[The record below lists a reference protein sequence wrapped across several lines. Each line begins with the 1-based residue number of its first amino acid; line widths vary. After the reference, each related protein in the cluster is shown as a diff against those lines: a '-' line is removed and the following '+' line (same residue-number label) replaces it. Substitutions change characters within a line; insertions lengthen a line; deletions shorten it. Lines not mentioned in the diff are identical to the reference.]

1 MESATTSH
9 PRSWNSTRLRDRMR
23 TVPLPRPELAVLLA
37 LAALLYLWGLSKNG
51 WANDYYS
58 AAVRSMAG
66 SWHDFLYGSFD
77 AKGLMTVDKPPLAL
91 WVESLSVKAFGFN
104 SLAILVP
111 QALMGVASVGL
122 LYDLVRRHFGRI
134 AGATAGLALALT
146 PVVVAIS
153 RHNNPDALLV
163 LCSVGALWCFV
174 RALEGG
180 ATKWLVAA
188 AVCVGLGFE
197 AKMGAAL
204 MVVPGMAL
212 AWLWVA
218 PRGRAAAVK
227 QLAIAGAALLAVALA
242 WPVLVWLTPA
252 SSRPWIS
259 GTSDNSIWSLIWE
272 YNGFGRL
279 EGQTGGPSSFGGG
292 GGGPFG
298 GETGVFRL
306 LNEALGGQAGW
317 LLGAALV
324 GGIGIAAMS
333 RLRRTDPRTGWII
346 AVGGAFGVTAVAFS
360 FAGGIFHPYYTSL
373 LAPFAAAL
381 VGATVGQV
389 LGAERRDASSGP
401 RSATAFADARGPFGR
416 EAGGLG
422 HGHAYSLGRGDGG
435 ADSRDSGRGLDGPV
449 ASRILGAAALGAGAI
464 VELVVIDRSATDLGW
479 LVVPLV
485 LVSIAAA
492 CVLLFAD
499 QLASWADSR
508 GMTPTRMRATALAC
522 GIGVLLL
529 GPAIWSVDTLGHP
542 TSGTFPVGGPESASM
557 MGGPGGG
564 GAPGGFGG
572 SSSGGMGGMT
582 GPGGAMGGPSG
593 TNGQGIGPEEEGS
606 ESEAFRGGELPQ
618 TGEPPEGAESLG
630 GGELPQSG
638 AMPGMGEMPGGGTMP
653 GAGESAEGGTMPG
666 MPGTGSETGELP
678 ETGAMPGV
686 GSQSL
691 GGAESGES
699 SGGTSATSG
708 LPSTGTKGMTGGAM
722 GGGPGG
728 MFGGE
733 DMTAIVEYTEEHGGG
748 TIAVDSQSGAAASII
763 ESGAEVAGIGG
774 FSGKESSV
782 SAEWLEERI
791 ESGAIT
797 WIYSSGLGGS
807 MGGPTAMGGSETGSA
822 TEGALGGTTG
832 EGATGESATRGFGP
846 GGEGGSTSGGG
857 RSGFGGGDTRTGSE
871 SAIDTVVKEC
881 TAVESSAYES
891 GSATTSEAAGAGS
904 SGGTL
909 YKCGE
914 S

>member
-1 MESATTSH
+1 MESATTPH
-9 PRSWNSTRLRDRMR
+9 PRSWNSTRLRDRLR
-23 TVPLPRPELAVLLA
+23 AVPLPRPELAVLLV
-37 LAALLYLWGLSKNG
+37 LAGVLYLWGLSKNG
-51 WANDYYS
+51 FANDYYS

-77 AKGLMTVDKPPLAL
+77 AKGLVTVDKPPLAL

-122 LYDLVRRHFGRI
+122 LYDLVRRHFGRV
-134 AGATAGLALALT
+134 AGAVGGLALALT

-218 PRGRAAAVK
+218 PRGRATAIK

-324 GGIGIAAMS
+324 GGIGIAALS

-389 LGAERRDASSGP
+389 LAGERTAS
-401 RSATAFADARGPFGR
+401 AR
-416 EAGGLG
+416 LG
-422 HGHAYSLGRGDGG
+422 HGHAYSLGR
-435 ADSRDSGRGLDGPV
+435 RNEGLDSPV
-449 ASRILGAAALGAGAI
+449 ASRALGAAALGAGAI
-464 VELVVIDRSATDLGW
+464 VELVVIDRSATDLDW

-485 LVSIAAA
+485 LVTIAAA
-492 CVLLFAD
+492 CALLFAD
-499 QLASWADSR
+499 QLAGRVRSR
-508 GMTPTRMRATALAC
+508 DIAPTRLRATALAC
-522 GIGVLLL
+522 GIGILLL

-542 TSGTFPVGGPESASM
+542 TSGTFPAGGPESASM
-557 MGGPGGG
+557 MGGGGPGG

-572 SSSGGMGGMT
+572 SSSGGGMT

-593 TNGQGIGPEEEGS
+593 TGGQGFAPGGSQEEGS
-606 ESEAFRGGELPQ
+606 ESEAFGSEMPQLSEGTMPGTGELP
-618 TGEPPEGAESLG
+618 EGTESL

-638 AMPGMGEMPGGGTMP
+638 ATTPGMG
-653 GAGESAEGGTMPG
+653 A
-666 MPGTGSETGELP
+666 MPGTGSESGELP
-678 ETGAMPGV
+678 EMGAMPGA
-686 GSQSL
+686 GGQTL
-691 GGAESGES
+691 GGTESGELPSTGES
-699 SGGTSATSG
+699 SEGTGGTNG
-708 LPSTGTKGMTGGAM
+708 FPSTGTKGMIGGAM
-722 GGGPGG
+722 SGGPGG

-733 DMTAIVEYTEEHGGG
+733 DMTAVVEYTEEHGGG

-791 ESGAIT
+791 ESGDIA
-797 WIYSSGLGGS
+797 WIYTSGLGS
-807 MGGPTAMGGSETGSA
+807 STTGGP
-822 TEGALGGTTG
+822 
-832 EGATGESATRGFGP
+832 
-846 GGEGGSTSGGG
+846 SGI
-857 RSGFGGGDTRTGSE
+857 GGGDTRTGSE

-891 GSATTSEAAGAGS
+891 GSASTSEAAAAGS